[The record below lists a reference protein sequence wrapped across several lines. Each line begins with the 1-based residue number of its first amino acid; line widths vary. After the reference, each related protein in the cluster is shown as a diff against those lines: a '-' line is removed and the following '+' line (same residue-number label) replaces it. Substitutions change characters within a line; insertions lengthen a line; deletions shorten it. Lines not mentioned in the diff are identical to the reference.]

1 MKWKRETAKE
11 KHIRLTNW
19 HEWFA
24 WRPIRLYTYDPT
36 SEYLIDTRNIVW
48 CETVMRKFNRHKQRL
63 YATKEDAILSK
74 LAEDKADHQKDPF
87 DDDRTLAQ
95 MSYRV
100 QSIKDIFQRD
110 DGPD

>member
-1 MKWKRETAKE
+1 
-11 KHIRLTNW
+11 
-19 HEWFA
+19 
-24 WRPIRLYTYDPT
+24 
-36 SEYLIDTRNIVW
+36 
-48 CETVMRKFNRHKQRL
+48 L